1 MPMKVFCCF
10 KDPIDSGSTSSEND
24 TPNKLSATSKGP
36 AAIQSKPQLT
46 ESVGRHVQTEKQD
59 SLPRVSP
66 ELKDPWQNRKDL
78 WDEAYDALKTNQPEV
93 FKKYKQLILGDKYD
107 LDSAQ
112 SLEIDKLGSD
122 ERERYLAN
130 QIEKK
135 ISAIKKEEWT
145 TAAKVYQKTVKTVL
159 FAKDF
164 ISSVAS
170 QEPHAALAWAGVS
183 TLLPVSRARW

>member
-1 MPMKVFCCF
+1 MKLFCCF
-10 KDPIDSGSTSSEND
+10 KDSIDEGQTGSEND
-24 TPNKLSATSKGP
+24 APKILPATSSSKSP
-36 AAIQSKPQLT
+36 AAIQTKSTLT
-46 ESVGRHVQTEKQD
+46 ESVGRHVKTEKQD
-59 SLPRVSP
+59 PLPRVSP
-66 ELKDPWQNRKDL
+66 EVEDPWQNRKDL
-78 WDEAYDALKTNQPEV
+78 WDEAYDALKKNQPDA

-107 LDSAQ
+107 PDSTQ
-112 SLEIDKLGSD
+112 SLEIDRLSSA

-135 ISAIKKEEWT
+135 ISAIKNEEWR
-145 TAAKVYQKTVKTVL
+145 TAAKVYQTTVKTVL

-183 TLLPVSRARW
+183 TLLPVSRNRW